1 MLNLS
6 RKPHLCGISNLF
18 NLTPWNWGKVS
29 QKRGINNPTAKAYL
43 PVSKSPKLY
52 TCWQFKKIT
61 IKINFREQ
69 YILSGISQTLNLRK
83 KILIILVRSN
93 WDISLKSSLLE
104 AHSPPVRPEWTTT
117 VQLQLICLSGL
128 RLCDINSL
136 DTSSLS
142 WSSEFHSMFRYILA
156 PMEMW
161 MPKYYF
167 KSFNFNLTFS
177 GFVSLR
183 GPFKVWLLIKSKF
196 GGGKKANLGFQQN
209 KKTVMWG
216 G

>member
-1 MLNLS
+1 M
-6 RKPHLCGISNLF
+6 
-18 NLTPWNWGKVS
+18 S

-43 PVSKSPKLY
+43 RASKSSKLAFKDE
-52 TCWQFKKIT
+52 CWQFKKIT

-104 AHSPPVRPEWTTT
+104 AQPPPVRPEWTTT
-117 VQLQLICLSGL
+117 VQLQLVSLSGL

-142 WSSEFHSMFRYILA
+142 GSSEFHSMFRYILA

-177 GFVSLR
+177 DFVSLR
-183 GPFKVWLLIKSKF
+183 GPFKVWQLIKSKF
-196 GGGKKANLGFQQN
+196 GGEKKANLGFQ
-209 KKTVMWG
+209 
-216 G
+216 